1 MAYHK
6 QVGFIQIV
14 VTGYTPLWVDAI
26 NAKSG
31 EEVTLYLKN
40 KMSDKF
46 KSWMDEKIQK
56 ATPEYILAKKMPDK
70 GMYHLIKFAGAS
82 YLGARKKA
90 ERAMA
95 YQAMETEINKDYN
108 PIRSGKSTGRAHAG
122 DGRKT
127 ITSTGNKISRAIGYA
142 IDNSAERKAKEAAK
156 EVSKAKRAADSFL
169 AKLRK
174 KYFYDREL
182 QPLLSDAEWDK
193 YLLDTYSDGELP
205 ETPIQSDSEFETRLR
220 EAGLL

>member
-1 MAYHK
+1 MAYNK
-6 QVGFIQIV
+6 QFGFIQIL

-26 NAKSG
+26 SAKTG
-31 EEVTLYLKN
+31 KEVTLYLKN

-46 KSWMDEKIQK
+46 KAWMDGKIENPI
-56 ATPEYILAKKMPDK
+56 PEHVLAKKMPDD
-70 GMYHLIKFAGAS
+70 GAYQLIKFAGAS
-82 YLGARKKA
+82 YLGTRKKA

-108 PIRSGKSTGRAHAG
+108 PVRSGKNPGRAVAG

-142 IDNSAERKAKEAAK
+142 IDNSAEHKAKEQAK
-156 EVSKAKRAADSFL
+156 EASKAKRAAAAFL

-174 KYFYDREL
+174 KYFYEREFYPLFSDTDWDR
-182 QPLLSDAEWDK
+182 
-193 YLLDTYSDGELP
+193 YLLQTYGGAEQP
-205 ETPIQSDSEFETRLR
+205 ESKTDDEFINKLKEM
-220 EAGLL
+220 GLA